1 MNEHEGPTQRPAAE
15 APVGAAA
22 AQAPDVVAWLTRLQA
37 REPQTIGRLA
47 FTPLTLVG
55 GDGGTGIAL
64 AHEAIAAGTLEIAEK
79 DEGVVQELVATNK
92 GPTPVAILE
101 GDTLIGCKQNRVVA
115 HSVLVAAGAT
125 AVVPVGCMQQG
136 RWSMQGRRFSSGEM
150 RLDPGFRRQAV
161 QEATTAKRLR
171 GQPMLVQRRLWDKVE
186 SRMAAYDVASPSA
199 DYHEALFQRR
209 YEAREELARYQRQ
222 PGDVGVL
229 VTLDGRLVALEVTG
243 DPQLWAGLAD
253 RTLPSYAFLAADPEE
268 VRLLE
273 KQPADTAAGW
283 LERLK
288 RAEVKTSQAVGLGED
303 LEIAGEGLAG
313 AGVQLSR
320 QPVHVAV
327 FGGEFGEVAQP

>member
-1 MNEHEGPTQRPAAE
+1 MNEHEGSTQRPAAE

-47 FTPLTLVG
+47 FTPLTLAG

-161 QEATTAKRLR
+161 RETTTAKRLR

-268 VRLLE
+268 VGLLE

-327 FGGEFGEVAQP
+327 FAGEFGEVAQP